1 MIMGLVEGG
10 KKLIIYVVYGA
21 FTGIVVLYT
30 RVAFSLKLI
39 WILRL
44 R

>member
-1 MIMGLVEGG
+1 MFMGLVEGG

-30 RVAFSLKLI
+30 RLAFSLKFI